1 MEHEDF
7 LYNGGGTLPGLG
19 EPSSGLDSD
28 TLNKSVLTVGKSGS
42 GELFPGLVSD
52 TLLILVLK
60 VGEPG
65 PGRGNFF
72 FPIISYLTLTK
83 ARPPTARRC

>member
-1 MEHEDF
+1 MGRGNFFRGWVLEHEDF

-28 TLNKSVLTVGKSGS
+28 TLNKSVLTVGKPGS
-42 GELFPGLVSD
+42 GELFSGLDSD
-52 TLLILVLK
+52 TLIILVLR

-72 FPIISYLTLTK
+72 FPLSEI
-83 ARPPTARRC
+83 